1 MSVNV
6 ESLKFAPS
14 YRYTLA
20 VTPAEPKLLD
30 VAVDHSASMVPSASQ
45 HAGVPA
51 ACGPL
56 AATGPAAYAG
66 LAGSWTVGDA
76 GNMVCRLDRPST
88 DSTMPESDFGSTA
101 SWLLEK
107 KVLVPSL

>member
-30 VAVDHSASMVPSASQ
+30 VAVGHSASMVPSASQ
-45 HAGVPA
+45 HAGGPA

-76 GNMVCRLDRPST
+76 GNRVCRLETPSPH
-88 DSTMPESDFGSTA
+88 STRRESDFGSDV
-101 SWLLEK
+101 SG
-107 KVLVPSL
+107 